1 MAELS
6 MRTYDILE
14 PGDNPDE
21 SLDKLTSI
29 FAPLYTA
36 SWVAEKSKLYGDPP
50 YSMNI
55 AAFAALWMSKALRIF
70 IGYRD
75 MRPAG
80 YIAGILFRPF
90 THERRIFQV
99 DSWYVPDDPELLA
112 GLFDYMQ
119 TAMRFIGIDE
129 LHINMGPYD
138 KLPPLETYW
147 QEVRQMRTVQF
158 IKR

>member
-1 MAELS
+1 MAEIS

-14 PGDNPDE
+14 PGDNPEE

-36 SWVAEKSKLYGDPP
+36 SWVAEKAKLYGDPP

-55 AAFAALWMSKALRIF
+55 AAFATLWMSKALRIF

-80 YIAGILFRPF
+80 YIVGILFRPF
-90 THERRIFQV
+90 THERRVFQV
-99 DSWYVPDDPELLA
+99 DSWYAPDDPELLA

-119 TAMRFIGIDE
+119 NAMRFIGIDE
-129 LHINMGPYD
+129 LHISMGPYD
-138 KLPPLETYW
+138 KLPPLGSYW
-147 QEVRQMRTVQF
+147 QEARQMRTVQF
-158 IKR
+158 VKR

>member
-1 MAELS
+1 MADAV
-6 MRTYDILE
+6 MRTYDLLE
-14 PGDNPDE
+14 PGDKPDE
-21 SLDKLTSI
+21 AISKLSEV

-36 SWVAEKSKLYGDPP
+36 SWVAEKSKLYDDPP
-50 YSMNI
+50 YNMNI
-55 AAFAALWMSKALRIF
+55 ASFAAMWMSKAMRIF

-80 YIAGILFRPF
+80 YITGILFRPF

-99 DSWYVPDDPELLA
+99 EDWYAPDDPELLA

-129 LHINMGPYD
+129 LHINLGPHD
-138 KLPPLETYW
+138 KMPPIGPQWKEA
-147 QEVRQMRTVQF
+147 RQMRTVHMV
-158 IKR
+158 KR